1 MAFLKEQYRQAFA
14 FFRVELLPYFRN
26 STIAFFVI
34 LLVFYAAGMLYPPV
48 MDTMI
53 SYFEGVVEQSGIV
66 SDGGQIL
73 VLNLLANNLLASATS
88 IVYGIIPFL
97 FLPALSI
104 GMNAAM
110 LGALGAMYQKQGLS
124 LLLYAAALVPHGIFE
139 IPALLVA
146 FACGL
151 YLCRTVTRT
160 LLGRETAMPL
170 PQALLSLVR
179 VYVAVIVPL
188 LVVASVVE
196 AYVTPWFASLFS

>member
-104 GMNAAM
+104 GMNAAV
-110 LGALGAMYQKQGLS
+110 LGALGEM
-124 LLLYAAALVPHGIFE
+124 
-139 IPALLVA
+139 
-146 FACGL
+146 
-151 YLCRTVTRT
+151 
-160 LLGRETAMPL
+160 
-170 PQALLSLVR
+170 
-179 VYVAVIVPL
+179 
-188 LVVASVVE
+188 
-196 AYVTPWFASLFS
+196 